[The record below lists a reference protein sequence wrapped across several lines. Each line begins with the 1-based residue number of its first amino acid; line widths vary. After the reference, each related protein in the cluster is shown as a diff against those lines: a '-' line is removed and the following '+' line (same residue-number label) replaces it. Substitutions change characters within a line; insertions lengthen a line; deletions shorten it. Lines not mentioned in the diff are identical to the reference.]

1 MKDHFQ
7 FLKNAYFFRS
17 LSDEDIA
24 KIQAVCR
31 EEKFDT
37 NEIVFFEGDMGDRC
51 FIILKGSVEIWKD
64 YNSPERDMLA
74 VYKSGQLFGELA
86 LIDQSPRGATLVVR
100 EAVNLLS
107 IKRADFDKVL
117 AGSVSISI
125 SIMKSISA
133 MIREQAEHFLDNL
146 RTGKRRLSRA
156 YAQLRKEVEERKHL
170 EAQLLQVQKMESIG
184 TLAGGIAHDFN
195 NILFIISGYTEMTLE
210 MMSADSPFHSNLK
223 EVLSAAERAK
233 SLVQQILT
241 FSRQSSQELQPV
253 QIQFIAKEV
262 VKMLKSSLPA
272 SIKIEQN
279 IDINCGPVMADP
291 TQLHQI
297 IMNLSTNAYHA
308 MEEKGGTLEI
318 SLDTINVNLQSSF
331 EHIHDMIP
339 GPYVRLCVSDTGCGM
354 TRELTERIFD
364 PYFTTKEL
372 GKGTGLG
379 LSIVHGIVKSHSG
392 YISVKSEP
400 GEGTIFYIYIPMLV
414 SDICVSKTVS
424 DKSIPTGK
432 ESILIVDDEQ
442 SIAKMLQKMLELLG
456 YKAEYKSSSSEALQE
471 FKKYPEKFDL
481 VITDLNM
488 PGMTG
493 DELAKA
499 LVRVRSDIPIIL
511 CTGFSKIITEEK
523 MKAIGIRELIMK
535 PVIKSELARV
545 IRKVLESSP
554 D

>member
-1 MKDHFQ
+1 MENHFH
-7 FLKNAYFFRS
+7 FLKNAYFFRT
-17 LSDEDIA
+17 LSDEDIV
-24 KIQAVCR
+24 KIQAVCK
-31 EEKFDT
+31 EEQFNT

-86 LIDQSPRGATLVVR
+86 LIDQSPRGATIVVR
-100 EAVNLLS
+100 ESVNLLS
-107 IKRADFDKVL
+107 ITRADFDRVL
-117 AGSVSISI
+117 AGSVTISI

-133 MIREQAEHFLDNL
+133 MIREQTEHFLDNL
-146 RTGKRRLSRA
+146 RTSKNRLSMA
-156 YAQLRKEVEERKHL
+156 YAQLRKEVEERKQL
-170 EAQLLQVQKMESIG
+170 EAQLLQAQKMESIG

-195 NILFIISGYTEMTLE
+195 NILFIIFGYTQMTLE
-210 MMSADSPFHSNLK
+210 MMPETSPFHNNLK
-223 EVLSAAERAK
+223 EVLNAAERAK

-241 FSRQSSQELQPV
+241 FSRQGSQELQPL

-272 SIKIEQN
+272 SIKIKQN
-279 IDINCGPVMADP
+279 IDTNCGPVMADP
-291 TQLHQI
+291 SQIHQI
-297 IMNLSTNAYHA
+297 IMNISTNAYHA
-308 MEEKGGTLEI
+308 MEEKGGTMEI
-318 SLDTINVNLQSSF
+318 SLDNININIQSPS
-331 EHIHDMIP
+331 EDIHNMIP
-339 GPYVRLCVSDTGCGM
+339 GPYVRLSISDTGCGM

-364 PYFTTKEL
+364 PYFTTKTQ

-400 GEGTIFYIYIPMLV
+400 GAGTIFYIYIPMLT
-414 SDICVSKTVS
+414 SSIDLTQKASE
-424 DKSIPTGK
+424 KSVPTGK
-432 ESILIVDDEQ
+432 EQILIVDDEQ
-442 SIAKMLQKMLELLG
+442 PIAKMLQKMLEPLG
-456 YKAEYKSSSSEALQE
+456 YNVEYKTSSMEALLE
-471 FKKYPEKFDL
+471 FEKHPEKFDL

-499 LVRVRSDIPIIL
+499 LVRIRSDLPVIL
-511 CTGFSKIITEEK
+511 CTGFSEIITEEK

-535 PVIKSELARV
+535 PVVKNELARI
-545 IRKVLESSP
+545 IRNILESRE
-554 D
+554 